1 MEVVVDAN
9 GNDKKFPNI
18 ALVSFNPN
26 SYIFIV
32 MFAISKPLAN
42 PMLTLQFFHAR
53 FPLSSFS
60 PPPPCAPR
68 GLEKGG
74 GDRKRGGKVDL
85 LVVTLPSSSSSV
97 GGGGDTK
104 LAAEKRRGEGKG
116 KGA

>member
-42 PMLTLQFFHAR
+42 PMLTLQFFPCP
-53 FPLSSFS
+53 FPPLVFFS
-60 PPPPCAPR
+60 PPCAPR

-74 GDRKRGGKVDL
+74 GNRKRGGKVDL

-97 GGGGDTK
+97 GGGDTK